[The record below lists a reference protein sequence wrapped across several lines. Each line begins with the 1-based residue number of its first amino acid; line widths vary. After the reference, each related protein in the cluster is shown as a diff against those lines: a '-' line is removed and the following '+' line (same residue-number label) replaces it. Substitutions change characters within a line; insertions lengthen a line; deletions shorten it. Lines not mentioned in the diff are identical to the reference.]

1 MMIDGAARK
10 GGMPLYK
17 FVGNKILTRWQN
29 LMAGTDLSEWHSGYR
44 AYSVEALSRIAF
56 TSNSN
61 DFDFD
66 TQIILQLI
74 HSGARI
80 KEIPIPTYYGDE
92 ISHVN
97 GMKYGL
103 QVMWETLKFRTRNIG
118 LRSNKILS
126 KKNTH

>member
-1 MMIDGAARK
+1 
-10 GGMPLYK
+10 MPLYK

-61 DFDFD
+61 HFDFD

-118 LRSNKILS
+118 FSTKKIARD
-126 KKNTH
+126 